1 MHVLLIKNQFPYMR
15 TTKTCQNA
23 QQKYLCD
30 KYDNNL
36 YWGSYWQGNLY
47 MRGYLYGGQNGK

>member
-1 MHVLLIKNQFPYMR
+1 MR

-30 KYDNNL
+30 KNDNNL
-36 YWGSYWQGNLY
+36 YWGSYWQGNLN
-47 MRGYLYGGQNGK
+47 MRGYLYGGYNGK